1 MLVPPGKVE
10 GKKLFSG
17 KSCGKAL
24 FRTDVLLPSRP
35 CVEGPTQWTRR
46 ARCSSLPSST
56 RQQPDEGQHKVAA
69 GMRGLEFKKKKPTC
83 LLSVFFRRKA
93 TQMPSLGGTLNSS
106 CAVRRWRRG
115 TNASPSLHLRLTQLH
130 RPRGPPHPHIIAFTS
145 ALRQPTKNASSTCA
159 SSTHTAMHAGTSR
172 VARNGAERRRSPRWT
187 RGCLRER

>member
-1 MLVPPGKVE
+1 MFVVR
-10 GKKLFSG
+10 F
-17 KSCGKAL
+17 
-24 FRTDVLLPSRP
+24 LPSKSNPNALPWRHP
-35 CVEGPTQWTRR
+35 QLFL
-46 ARCSSLPSST
+46 RCAVCTVSIPPYHHTAPLSFLLSLPN
-56 RQQPDEGQHKVAA
+56 
-69 GMRGLEFKKKKPTC
+69 KPTSLC
-83 LLSVFFRRKA
+83 LLFVFGPAFLA
-93 TQMPSLGGTLNSS
+93 FFELSS
-106 CAVRRWRRG
+106 RWRRG